1 MKMKEK
7 EEILE
12 ILKKT
17 KESTFKLM
25 EISSKEK
32 NKILYSLADALD
44 KNKSFI
50 MKENQKD
57 IEEARRRNLSSAF
70 VDRLTLTDKR
80 IDGMKN
86 SLLNLVELNDPI
98 SEVIK
103 EWTNF
108 VGLKIKKVRV
118 PIGVILIIYESRPDV
133 TSDCIGLCI
142 KSSNAVILKGGSE
155 ALNSNLAIFKIFS
168 KVLEDFNYPKFA
180 VNIIST
186 KKREILNLL
195 LKQSDYIDLVIPRG
209 GEGLIKKVTSLSRIP
224 VIKHYKGICHI
235 YVDEYA
241 DLEMA
246 KKVCFNA
253 KVQRPATCNAME
265 SLLVN
270 KNIAEKFLPLM
281 LKEFITAGVQ
291 IRGCPKTL
299 SIAKKFGLLNKE
311 MFRKATEKDYYTE
324 YLDLIL
330 SVKIVNNLEEAIEHI
345 NKYGSHHSDAII
357 TSDIKRA
364 EEFLKRVDSAC
375 VYHNA
380 STRFTDGYQFGMGAE
395 IGISTDRIHARGP
408 MALEELTTYKYVVY
422 GNGQIRT

>member
-80 IDGMKN
+80 IEGMKN
-86 SLLNLVELNDPI
+86 SLLNLVELNDPMGEI
-98 SEVIK
+98 IK

-186 KKREILNLL
+186 K
-195 LKQSDYIDLVIPRG
+195 
-209 GEGLIKKVTSLSRIP
+209 GLIKKVTSLSRIP

-299 SIAKKFGLLNKE
+299 SLAKKFGLLNKE

-345 NKYGSHHSDAII
+345 NKYGLS
-357 TSDIKRA
+357 
-364 EEFLKRVDSAC
+364 
-375 VYHNA
+375 
-380 STRFTDGYQFGMGAE
+380 
-395 IGISTDRIHARGP
+395 
-408 MALEELTTYKYVVY
+408 
-422 GNGQIRT
+422 GQKNF

>member
-80 IDGMKN
+80 IEGMKN

-98 SEVIK
+98 GEVIK

>member
-1 MKMKEK
+1 MKIKDKEK
-7 EEILE
+7 IFD
-12 ILKKT
+12 ILKKA
-17 KESTFKLM
+17 KESTFKLTQIFS
-25 EISSKEK
+25 ENK
-32 NKILYSLADALD
+32 NKILYALADSLE

-50 MKENQKD
+50 MRENKKD
-57 IEEARRRNLSSAF
+57 IELAKRMNLSSAF
-70 VDRLTLTDKR
+70 IDRLTLNEKR
-80 IDGMKN
+80 IEGMRT
-86 SLLNLVELNDPI
+86 SLLNLMELADPVG
-98 SEVIK
+98 EVIK
-103 EWTNF
+103 EWTTF
-108 VGLKIKKVRV
+108 SGLKIKKVRV

-155 ALNSNLAIFKIFS
+155 ALNSNLAIFRVFS
-168 KVLEDFNYPKFA
+168 KVLKEFDYPNSA
-180 VNIIST
+180 INLIPIR
-186 KKREILNLL
+186 KREILNLL
-195 LKQSDYIDLVIPRG
+195 LKANEYIDLVIPRG

-241 DLEMA
+241 DIEMA
-246 KKVCFNA
+246 RKVCFNA

-270 KNIAEKFLPLM
+270 KNIADKFLALM
-281 LKEFITAGVQ
+281 LKEFIEAGVE
-291 IRGCPKTL
+291 IRGCIKTL
-299 SIAKKFGLLNKE
+299 RIAQKAGLNKK
-311 MFRKATEKDYYTE
+311 MFKKATDEDYRTE

-330 SVKIVNNLEEAIEHI
+330 SVKVVDDLNEAINHI

-357 TSDIKRA
+357 TEDKVRA
-364 EEFLKRVDSAC
+364 EEFLKKVDSAC

-408 MALEELTTYKYVVY
+408 MALEELTTYKYVIY